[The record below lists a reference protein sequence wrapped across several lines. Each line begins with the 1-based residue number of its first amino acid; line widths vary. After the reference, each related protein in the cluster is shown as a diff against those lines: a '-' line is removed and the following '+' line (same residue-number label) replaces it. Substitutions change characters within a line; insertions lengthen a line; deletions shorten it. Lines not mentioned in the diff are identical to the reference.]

1 MFLLDGTHV
10 NHTLVKEG
18 WCWWYRKYAPGN
30 TVLDGLEKEA
40 RDAKKGLWAD
50 PQPVPPWVYR
60 KARQGQSLDLSDLVP
75 LEGEPERSGATRGLN
90 PRDITHKPAERINPH
105 WPGQGRLRNE
115 LDDREQCN
123 RDGNARKF

>member
-1 MFLLDGTHV
+1 VFLLDGTHL
-10 NHTLVKEG
+10 NHTLVKDG
-18 WCWWYRKYAPGN
+18 WCWWYRKYAPGD
-30 TVLDGLEKEA
+30 TVLEGLATEA
-40 RDAKKGLWAD
+40 REGRKGLWAD

-105 WPGQGRLRNE
+105 
-115 LDDREQCN
+115 
-123 RDGNARKF
+123 